1 MLLLL
6 FFLFFVSSSVSCAV
20 ASSFCRQ
27 GFEKSSCLFIFFAHT
42 FVCAICTAIEREEL
56 VFLPFFFSF
65 KKNQFCSFFLLDFLQ
80 FCVRGFSLSLSLS
93 LGVEVI
99 HVWRFIRRNFLR
111 CQDADDDDDVE
122 VSSEV
127 Y

>member
-1 MLLLL
+1 VYGGSL
-6 FFLFFVSSSVSCAV
+6 
-20 ASSFCRQ
+20 
-27 GFEKSSCLFIFFAHT
+27 
-42 FVCAICTAIEREEL
+42 
-56 VFLPFFFSF
+56 
-65 KKNQFCSFFLLDFLQ
+65 
-80 FCVRGFSLSLSLS
+80 SLSLSLS